1 MLPTAVPIVPVVG
14 DGKERIREPVVFVSQ
29 HLSGVLVSMYT
40 VFDRNAT
47 PFGYCDP
54 LGQRKELTRLPKAYA
69 DAAIA
74 TNRATAKTTHFLFIV

>member
-1 MLPTAVPIVPVVG
+1 MLPTAVPIVLLVG
-14 DGKERIREPVVFVSQ
+14 DENERMSEPVVFVSQ

-47 PFGYCDP
+47 PLGYVEP
-54 LGQRKELTRLPKAYA
+54 LGQRNELTRLPKAYA

-74 TNRATAKTTHFLFIV
+74 INRATAKTTHFLFIV